1 MMSTFSSRVFPNS
14 MFIKVDVFTYVSD
27 VSDRDRKTVV
37 LGYVPKVFITLRP
50 ESSENIPI
58 LLQEA
63 DPYFSNQNGLRNPK
77 MGSKQSVTGP
87 TH

>member
-1 MMSTFSSRVFPNS
+1 MKSPLLP
-14 MFIKVDVFTYVSD
+14 KVVSD
-27 VSDRDRKTVV
+27 LGQTHIV
-37 LGYVPKVFITLRP
+37 LVNLVYLPLCP
-50 ESSENIPI
+50 EGSENIPI

-77 MGSKQSVTGP
+77 MGSEQSVTGP